1 MKKKIFLV
9 LILLLELAFFVIH
22 GMYDKLGLPEIFN
35 YVNVGYDLLMSKVV
49 APLVELL
56 HLGNI
61 PYNDIIVILL
71 INVVFILVYYLIFGT
86 IGAIAMSSKKRKVR
100 RVIKTPYQLTP
111 TEEEKFS
118 YQRYMKKFPKVRF
131 WSLIIPLAALAI
143 IFLARFDSDFSAAIG
158 AEFRTD
164 LMIYSDYIQP
174 VIIKLFGSDEF
185 LLMVFSNRLNI
196 GYMDIVSYIPSDLY
210 YLEFV
215 LMGVITLVVILIW
228 WGILSLLYLPFKKA
242 CAKRRARKARNKYV
256 FKKDY
261 KEYKLRTK
269 HKKNYS
275 SKSEEF
281 MTMIEK
287 EEQEQQALAKELSA
301 KKNEKVDSK
310 PAEYYDD
317 LGHGVREVGVG
328 ALYKEKKDKA
338 LIEREVRYITES
350 DFDIELEEEPVI
362 EVVEEDSIDQIRQ
375 QAKEDELIY
384 EKYQPDDLL
393 IKPVEAYQPD
403 LRVVNDYVAKIGDVN
418 NTEVKNEDLVEPREF
433 VEEVKEEDPIVEEPA
448 PVEEQHAIEEVPEVK
463 EEPKVEEVPVVEV
476 LQETPVIEE
485 QIQEETAIVEEPAPV
500 EEVQEEVV
508 EEPVS
513 EEVAPV
519 EETPIIEEIP
529 EVKEEVVEVSPVVE
543 EEVVEEQIQEE
554 VAIVEESTPVEEV
567 VEEPVSEEVQEEVVE
582 EQPAVQEISLENLSP
597 LERYRLQKKQ
607 ERERLEKERQALIE
621 SGNLTEENDP
631 LKKYRVAKANRSE
644 ARVPTLKEQEILKQA
659 SIIQQKQNRS
669 RKK

>member
-49 APLVELL
+49 APLVGLL

-131 WSLIIPLAALAI
+131 WSLIIPLAALAV

-185 LLMVFSNRLNI
+185 LLVVFSNPLNI
-196 GYMDIVSYIPSDLY
+196 GYMDIVCYIPSDLY

-228 WGILSLLYLPFKKA
+228 CGILSLLYLPFKKA
-242 CAKRRARKARNKYV
+242 CAKNRARKARNKYV

-403 LRVVNDYVAKIGDVN
+403 LSVVNDYVAKIGDVN

-433 VEEVKEEDPIVEEPA
+433 FEEVKEETPVVEEPA
-448 PVEEQHAIEEVPEVK
+448 PVEEQPAIEEVPEVK
-463 EEPKVEEVPVVEV
+463 EEPKVEEVPVVEAP
-476 LQETPVIEE
+476 QETPVIEE

-500 EEVQEEVV
+500 DEVLPVDEVV
-508 EEPVS
+508 EEPVV

-519 EETPIIEEIP
+519 EEAPIIEEIP
-529 EVKEEVVEVSPVVE
+529 EVKEEVVEETPVVE

-554 VAIVEESTPVEEV
+554 VAIEEPTQI
-567 VEEPVSEEVQEEVVE
+567 EEPVSEEVQEEVVE

-669 RKK
+669 RKR